1 MNSFQWANAGTVE
14 DAVKLLKPPDAKVDP
29 DEKPQAIG
37 GGQDLLTSL
46 KAYILRPP
54 RVVNLKT
61 IQGLDRIEVDDKGA
75 LKLGATATIAQL
87 EEHPQVREKFPGLVE
102 AAQSIATP
110 QIRNLGTIG
119 GNLCQRPRCWYFRL
133 ENYQCRKK
141 GGTECFAKGGEN
153 KYNAIFGGG
162 KSNYVHPSDLAPM
175 LVALEAT
182 VSIAG
187 PDGARTI
194 PLADFFILPSIDV
207 RRENVLKDGE
217 IVTQVQV
224 PASPLAGRSTYL
236 KFKERDSMDFAIAAV
251 AAAVDLGA
259 DKTVRRAR
267 LVLGGVG
274 TIPWH
279 VPAAEE
285 FLAGKQLSEAV
296 VTQAA
301 QIALQGAKPMEQ
313 NQYKIPLTQAL
324 VRRALTKLSA

>member
-313 NQYKIPLTQAL
+313 NQYKIPLTQVL
-324 VRRALTKLSA
+324 VRRALMKLSA

>member
-14 DAVKLLKPPDAKVDP
+14 DAVKLLKPPDAKIDP

-75 LKLGATATIAQL
+75 LKLGATATITQL

-141 GGTECFAKGGEN
+141 GGSECFAKGGEN

-175 LVALEAT
+175 LVAMEASVT
-182 VSIAG
+182 IAG
-187 PDGARTI
+187 ADGVRT
-194 PLADFFILPSIDV
+194 
-207 RRENVLKDGE
+207 
-217 IVTQVQV
+217 
-224 PASPLAGRSTYL
+224 
-236 KFKERDSMDFAIAAV
+236 
-251 AAAVDLGA
+251 
-259 DKTVRRAR
+259 
-267 LVLGGVG
+267 
-274 TIPWH
+274 
-279 VPAAEE
+279 
-285 FLAGKQLSEAV
+285 
-296 VTQAA
+296 
-301 QIALQGAKPMEQ
+301 
-313 NQYKIPLTQAL
+313 
-324 VRRALTKLSA
+324 

>member
-1 MNSFQWANAGTVE
+1 MNAFQWANAATVE
-14 DAVKLLKPPDAKVDP
+14 DAVKLLKAAEAKTDP
-29 DEKPQAIG
+29 DERPQPIG

-54 RVVNLKT
+54 RAVNLKT
-61 IQGLDRIEVDDKGA
+61 IKGLDKIEVDDKGA
-75 LKLGATATIAQL
+75 LKLGATGTITQL
-87 EEHPQVREKFPGLVE
+87 EEHPQVKEKFPGLVE
-102 AAQSIATP
+102 AAHSIATP

-141 GGTECFAKGGEN
+141 GGSECFAKGAEN

-182 VSIAG
+182 ATVAG
-187 PDGARTI
+187 PDGTRTV
-194 PLADFFILPSIDV
+194 PLADFFVLPSMDV

-224 PASPLAGRSTYL
+224 PASPLAAKSTYL
-236 KFKERDSMDFAIAAV
+236 KFKERDSLDFAVSAV
-251 AAAVDLGA
+251 AAAVELGD
-259 DKTVRRAR
+259 DKKVRRAR

-274 TIPWH
+274 TVPWH

-285 FLAGKQLSEAV
+285 FLAGKQLTEAA

-301 QIALQGAKPMEQ
+301 LIALEGAKPMEQ
-313 NQYKIPLTQAL
+313 NQYKIPLTQTL